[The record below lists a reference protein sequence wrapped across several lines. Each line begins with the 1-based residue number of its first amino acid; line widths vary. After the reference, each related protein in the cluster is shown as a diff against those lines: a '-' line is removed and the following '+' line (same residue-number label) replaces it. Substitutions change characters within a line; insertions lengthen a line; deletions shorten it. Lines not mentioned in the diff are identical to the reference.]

1 MRPASLPYLFVFLAG
16 CSTTAA
22 PSGHSA
28 LTLPRPESWQGPA
41 ADRMNERAAGP
52 QTPALKNLVGQAP
65 LVYVTRVPDAAERD
79 EPAWELAVFDD
90 GTLVY
95 EGHRCIESG
104 GVLVRRLRGD
114 DLEGLR
120 DALEPLCAEVE
131 HPSSDDEACAEKT
144 VLHVMCASR
153 DRVRLSNDHCREH
166 YPALGKEVDALVA
179 ALEAH
184 SELASWVGEPTRR
197 LACTP
202 GSRDLAAHELAQ
214 TIRADLA
221 EPRTASR

>member
-1 MRPASLPYLFVFLAG
+1 MRRVPLPCLFTLLAG
-16 CSTTAA
+16 CATPATPSPRAA
-22 PSGHSA
+22 LS
-28 LTLPRPESWQGPA
+28 LPRPESWQGAA

-52 QTPALKNLVGQAP
+52 QTPALKNLIGQAP
-65 LVYVTRVPDAAERD
+65 LVYVTRVPDGAGRD

-95 EGHRCIESG
+95 EGHRCIETG
-104 GVLVRRLRGD
+104 GVLVRRLRTE
-114 DLEGLR
+114 DLESLR
-120 DALEPLCAEVE
+120 DVLDPLCAAVE
-131 HPSSDDEACAEKT
+131 HPSGDDEVCTDTA
-144 VLHVMCASR
+144 VVHVVCASR
-153 DRVRLSNDHCREH
+153 DRLRLSSDHCRER
-166 YPALGKEVDALVA
+166 YPELGKELDAVVA

-184 SELASWVGEPTRR
+184 SDLASWIGEPTRR

-202 GSRDLAAHELAQ
+202 GSRDLAPHELAQ